1 MQRIIFYIFYPFL
14 WLLSLAPFFVLY
26 AISDIIFLIV
36 YYVVGYRKRI
46 VYSNLKRV
54 FPDKPKKELLRIQKK
69 FFHHF
74 IDIMMEVVKT
84 FTLSKKQVVKRYK
97 FKNMSLLDEIAKKGK
112 SIIVVGSHYGN
123 WEWTVSMNLHTKVQ
137 AYATYTK
144 INNKVFENRIKTSR
158 ERFGGKMILKK
169 DTIRNL
175 SNNIRNKSVG
185 IYGLLS
191 DQSPQLQK
199 TYYWSDF
206 LGVRVPIH
214 TGAEMLAKKYD
225 CAVVNY
231 QVDKIKRGFYEVEF
245 ELLTDS
251 PKEFED
257 YKITDKY
264 LEIVEKQIR
273 NKPEFYFWT
282 HNRFKHE
289 GKETDSKR

>member
-1 MQRIIFYIFYPFL
+1 
-14 WLLSLAPFFVLY
+14 
-26 AISDIIFLIV
+26 
-36 YYVVGYRKRI
+36 
-46 VYSNLKRV
+46 
-54 FPDKPKKELLRIQKK
+54 
-69 FFHHF
+69 
-74 IDIMMEVVKT
+74 MEVVKT

-97 FKNMSLLDEIAKKGK
+97 FKNISLIDEIAKKGK
-112 SIIVVGSHYGN
+112 SIIIVGSHYGN

-137 AYATYTK
+137 TYATYTK

-169 DTIRNL
+169 DTIRNM

-191 DQSPQLQK
+191 DQSPQLSK

-225 CAVVNY
+225 CAIVNY
-231 QVDKIKRGFYEVEF
+231 KVDKIKRGFYEVEF

-251 PKEFED
+251 PKEFEN

-289 GKETDSKR
+289 GKEADSKG